1 MRLLNFGSL
10 NIDYVYRVD
19 NFLKPGETKAALFR
33 TVFAGGKGL
42 NQSIAL
48 ARAGLKPCHAGK
60 VGVEGRFLV
69 EKLASEGV
77 DVGRIEVSFEAA
89 TGHTVIQV
97 DDAGRN
103 CILLFGGAN
112 REIDGAYIGRA
123 LEGFGEGD
131 FLLIQ
136 NELSSTAEIIEAAW
150 LRGMTIAMNPSPCD
164 AAVAAYP
171 LDRIGI
177 FLLNEL
183 EAADLS
189 GISEPQEAA
198 LALSKR
204 YQKAIVVVTLGPE
217 GSLCVQDGKVTR
229 QRAYP
234 VKAVDTTAA
243 GDTFTGYF
251 LAGLLEGRP
260 LPETLDLAARAAS
273 ICVTR
278 PGASDSVPWRAEL
291 AV

>member
-19 NFLKPGETKAALFR
+19 NFLKPGETKAALSR
-33 TVFAGGKGL
+33 AVFAGGKGL

-48 ARAGLKPCHAGK
+48 ARAGLRPCHAGK
-60 VGVEGRFLV
+60 VGAEGRFLV
-69 EKLASEGV
+69 ERLASEGV
-77 DVGRIEVSFEAA
+77 DVSRIEISSASA
-89 TGHTVIQV
+89 SGHTVIQV
-97 DDAGRN
+97 DDEGRN

-112 REIDGAYIGRA
+112 REIDRACIDGA
-123 LEGFGEGD
+123 LEGFGKGD
-131 FLLIQ
+131 FLLLQ
-136 NELSSTAEIIEAAW
+136 NELSSTADIIEAASR
-150 LRGMTIAMNPSPCD
+150 RGMTIAMNPSPCD
-164 AAVAAYP
+164 AAVASYP

-177 FLLNEL
+177 FLLNEI

-189 GISEPQEAA
+189 GVFEPREAA
-198 LALSKR
+198 LALSER
-204 YQKAIVVVTLGPE
+204 YPEATIVVTLGAE
-217 GSLCVQDGKVTR
+217 GSLCVRGGVLTA

-251 LAGLLEGRP
+251 LAGILEGRP
-260 LPETLDLAARAAS
+260 IPDALDFAARAAS

-278 PGASDSVPWRAEL
+278 PGASDSVPLRAEL
-291 AV
+291 G